1 MTSTDLTNKIFKLSD
16 AQVASKVA
24 DEVVVLNHD
33 KGVYYGLSEVGT
45 TVWSALEDGPK
56 SFDALCD
63 LIESEYEVD
72 RVTCKADLS
81 ALLHDLLY
89 EKLVETDF

>member
-1 MTSTDLTNKIFKLSD
+1 MAANSLTNKVFKLSPT
-16 AQVASKVA
+16 QVASKVA

-33 KGVYYGLSEVGT
+33 EGVYYGLSEVGA
-45 TVWSALEDGPK
+45 TVWGALEDGPK

-63 LIESEYEVD
+63 LVESEYEVD
-72 RVTCKADLS
+72 RATCEADLS
-81 ALLHDLLY
+81 ALLADLLH